1 MYLAA
6 LVGTT
11 MIETSSNKKI
21 AQRDQQ
27 IAQQHNKNI
36 MMLGAGAGVS
46 CSSMSGLI
54 IVLIMVV
61 LIVSMKK

>member
-11 MIETSSNKKI
+11 MMQTSSNKKI

-27 IAQQHNKNI
+27 IAQQQNKDK

-46 CSSMSGLI
+46 CSSMSSLMMG
-54 IVLIMVV
+54 LIMVV
-61 LIVSMKK
+61 LMVSMKK

>member
-36 MMLGAGAGVS
+36 MMLGAGSGVS